1 MFSLCL
7 DGFCLGALVS
17 PINPKHVQQAKSHVV
32 LTKTSNIFSDRLPQW
47 TKGLVKC
54 SVHTIFPY
62 RPNLYGYMKTQKL
75 LKTLI
80 SINMQRNYFGLHS
93 FWKSD

>member
-1 MFSLCL
+1 MSSLCL

-47 TKGLVKC
+47 TKGLVNA
-54 SVHTIFPY
+54 VGIRYFLTD
-62 RPNLYGYMKTQKL
+62 
-75 LKTLI
+75 LI
-80 SINMQRNYFGLHS
+80 STVTLNC
-93 FWKSD
+93 